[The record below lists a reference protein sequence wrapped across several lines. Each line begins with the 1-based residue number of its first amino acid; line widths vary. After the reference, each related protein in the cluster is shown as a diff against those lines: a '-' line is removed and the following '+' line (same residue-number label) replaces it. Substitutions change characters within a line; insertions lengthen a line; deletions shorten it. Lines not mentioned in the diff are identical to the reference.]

1 MANQPTKSNTPWI
14 IAAAII
20 TIIIVAASALV
31 YQYTQSSTTPNVT
44 PSPSSSPS
52 GSPVPS
58 AGSVTITVYAGEL
71 NLGKYGFGNSSSEI
85 SSPGPTFTVKA
96 GTTVTVHF
104 SNAGTMGH
112 NWAVVTEKASGSNL
126 LAFSH
131 SQIASGSSPIQS
143 GGQGSATFVA
153 DKAGTYYYIC
163 QVDAHVT
170 LGMWGYFIVTP

>member
-1 MANQPTKSNTPWI
+1 MAKPTKSNTPWI
-14 IAAAII
+14 IAAAIV
-20 TIIIVAASALV
+20 TIIIVVASTLV
-31 YQYTQSSTTPNVT
+31 YYTQKTSTPNVT
-44 PSPSSSPS
+44 PTPSSSPS

-71 NLGKYGFGNSSSEI
+71 NLGMYGFGNSSSDI
-85 SSPGPTFTVKA
+85 SSPGPTFTVKV
-96 GTTVTVHF
+96 GTTVTIHF

-112 NWAVVTEKASGSNL
+112 NWAVVTEKVSGSNL

-131 SQIASGSSPIQS
+131 SQIASGSNPIQS
-143 GGQGSATFVA
+143 GGQGSTTFVA

-163 QVDAHVT
+163 QVDAHVS